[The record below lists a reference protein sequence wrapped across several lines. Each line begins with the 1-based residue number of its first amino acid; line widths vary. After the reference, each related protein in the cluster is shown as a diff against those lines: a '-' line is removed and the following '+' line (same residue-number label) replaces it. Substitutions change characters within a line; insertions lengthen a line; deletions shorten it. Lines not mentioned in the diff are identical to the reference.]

1 MTREHLEA
9 ELQELARL
17 ARRNGR
23 AHRLYVWWHEQMNDR
38 LDAWEDIV
46 HAPVAPGGAG

>member
-1 MTREHLEA
+1 MTRDHLEA
-9 ELQELARL
+9 ELTELATL

-23 AHRLYVWWHEQMNDR
+23 AHRLYAWWHEQINDR

-46 HAPVAPGGAG
+46 RAPVAPEVTP

>member
-1 MTREHLEA
+1 MTREDLEA
-9 ELQELARL
+9 ELRELATL

-38 LDAWEDIV
+38 LDAWEDLV
-46 HAPVAPGGAG
+46 RPAVAP